1 MGVVDDFLEGWKR
14 KAGLGDTGEAV
25 TNYFTKD
32 QNTFGRKDR
41 PEGID
46 ATYVDVDK
54 DGNEYTGRTIG
65 QTVSRKPYEKAKER
79 NPVSTALGGMA
90 GSATVQAPVFAATSG
105 IGSIPGRLLRNYLTG
120 AGEHAISEEQGGLSD
135 KVKGTAK
142 WSVDNPLQTAVN
154 TLLPEV
160 MPHALKGLKAGVGKL
175 LGRAPKEVPM
185 SKGGMDEA
193 EMDDIMRDIADYEA
207 THGEQTT
214 AEDRAKLVRELIGR
228 RRPDLVDV
236 PESIAGEP
244 PANGNRT
251 IAAND
256 NAYSK
261 PRASDGDVDLP
272 DIGKPARRNVAN
284 DNINIPMPQVPREQ
298 RVKRAVNDDADRA
311 RIQGETAE
319 EIIGSFFDHIK
330 KMPMFQRRPPQTE
343 NILNEMNETG
353 ELPPKDKLTDIV
365 REAYPDNIGIRK
377 RTRQALNEE
386 PVNTQR
392 DHMGAHEMGKQRSR
406 EASEAFENAKT
417 HDERMSALDQQRD
430 AYNLPK
436 REPTGDDDVSNMIRE
451 LRGKEAAEKADWEAK
466 WLSKQEDKNLLDP
479 EETE

>member
-25 TNYFTKD
+25 TNYFNKD
-32 QNTFGRKDR
+32 INTFGRKDK

-46 ATYVDVDK
+46 ATYVDTDS
-54 DGNEYTGRTIG
+54 DGNRVTGRTIG

-120 AGEHAISEEQGGLSD
+120 AGEHAVSEEQGGLSD

-160 MPHALKGLKAGVGKL
+160 MPHAIKGLKAGVGKL
-175 LGRAPKEVPM
+175 LGRAPKPPTPPTNSPVDESEV
-185 SKGGMDEA
+185 DDVLA
-193 EMDDIMRDIADYEA
+193 EIGDYEA
-207 THGEQTT
+207 QHGAQEG
-214 AEDRAKLVRELIGR
+214 AEAKAALVKKIMDRRI
-228 RRPDLVDV
+228 
-236 PESIAGEP
+236 S
-244 PANGNRT
+244 
-251 IAAND
+251 AND
-256 NAYSK
+256 NA
-261 PRASDGDVDLP
+261 DVDLP
-272 DIGKPARRNVAN
+272 QVGKPARRNIAN
-284 DNINIPMPQVPREQ
+284 DNVNIPMPQVPREQ

-330 KMPMFQRRPPQTE
+330 KMPMFQPRSPKTE
-343 NILNEMNETG
+343 GILNEMNETG
-353 ELPPKDKLTDIV
+353 KLPRKESLPELARD
-365 REAYPDNIGIRK
+365 AYPDNLGIKK
-377 RTRQALNEE
+377 RTRLALNEE
-386 PVNTQR
+386 PVNTQN
-392 DHMGAHEMGKQRSR
+392 DHMGAYEMGKQRSA
-406 EASEAFENAKT
+406 EASDAFDKAKT
-417 HDERMSALDQQRD
+417 HDERMAALDQQRD

-466 WLSKQEDKNLLDP
+466 WREKNLLDP

>member
-105 IGSIPGRLLRNYLTG
+105 IGSIPGRLARNYLTA
-120 AGEHAISEEQGGLSD
+120 AGEHALSDEQGGLSD

-160 MPHALKGLKAGVGKL
+160 MPHAIKGLKAGVGKL
-175 LGRAPKEVPM
+175 LGRAPKPPTPPTNSPVDESEV
-185 SKGGMDEA
+185 DDVLA
-193 EMDDIMRDIADYEA
+193 EIGDYEA
-207 THGEQTT
+207 QHGAQES
-214 AEDRAKLVRELIGR
+214 AEAKAALVKKIMDRRI
-228 RRPDLVDV
+228 
-236 PESIAGEP
+236 S
-244 PANGNRT
+244 
-251 IAAND
+251 AND
-256 NAYSK
+256 NA
-261 PRASDGDVDLP
+261 DVDLP
-272 DIGKPARRNVAN
+272 QVGKPARRNVAN

-298 RVKRAVNDDADRA
+298 RVKRAVNDDADRL
-311 RIQGETAE
+311 RVEGNTVE
-319 EIIGSFFDHIK
+319 EALGSFFDHIK

-377 RTRQALNEE
+377 RTRLALNEE
-386 PVNTQR
+386 PVNTQN
-392 DHMGAHEMGKQRSR
+392 DHMGAHEMGKQRSA
-406 EASEAFENAKT
+406 EASDAFDKATT
-417 HDERMSALDQQRD
+417 HEERMSALDQQRD
-430 AYNLPK
+430 AYTLPK

-466 WLSKQEDKNLLDP
+466 WVSKQEDKNLLDP
-479 EETE
+479 DEE